1 MIRPLI
7 LFTLIAFGVSAKSAV
22 NHVDKKVGELQPTY
36 AAADCFYFKLK
47 GIAEADPI
55 KPSVAWFAVS
65 RTDFG
70 AKEAYA
76 TLLAA
81 KLMDANVRII
91 TSGGVSCGYAGV
103 SEILIQ

>member
-1 MIRPLI
+1 MIRVLTFFA
-7 LFTLIAFGVSAKSAV
+7 LLAFGASAKSAV

-36 AAADCFYFKLK
+36 AVADCFYFKLK
-47 GIAEADPI
+47 GIAEADPV
-55 KPSVAWFAVS
+55 KPGVAWFAVS

-76 TLLAA
+76 TLLTA

-91 TSGGVSCGYAGV
+91 TSGGISCGYAGV
-103 SEILIQ
+103 AEILIQ